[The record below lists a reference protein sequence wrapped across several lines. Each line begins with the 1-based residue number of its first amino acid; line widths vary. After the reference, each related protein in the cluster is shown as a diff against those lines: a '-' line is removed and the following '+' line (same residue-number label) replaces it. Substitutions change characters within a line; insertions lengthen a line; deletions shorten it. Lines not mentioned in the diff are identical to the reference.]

1 MLSLKVKRINS
12 KNLIRISLYT
22 ILTVLIWVSHINHL
36 ELVLT
41 TLGLISIFN
50 VARFSYFT
58 IFSFVLWFSFLQE
71 YIATI
76 NPLLAAG
83 RLMAGLGV
91 PIYDAELF
99 ICVMF
104 FYIAEL
110 IVFSSTN
117 VVKGEKELYKRKIVL
132 KRNTAYLFGLIAF
145 ILVLLAYPSMPK
157 LDATLG
163 RDQGFISSSLI
174 VPLAL
179 LLLAVLF
186 DNLKHSVLLKGVT
199 VLTLIWI
206 LFHGDRVM
214 VMGYLVY
221 VLLKYMNDGGF
232 NFNTL
237 KSIIFNKR
245 TLIVLIGV
253 IVVVAVAIRIQTT
266 REGAAYSLTFNDFL
280 MSMIK
285 QGTAGDVVFS
295 FNCSVDMW
303 KHGNGMGIYPYLYYV
318 SNLLPGA
325 EQSYYT
331 AVILLKKYNTMGGG
345 LFFTEPM
352 ISGGMILTFIHSA
365 IFIMLVTWVCNK
377 NTKYH
382 SFLIIPFCLLLFRF
396 EWYATCAGL
405 VKMFLYYVPF
415 TYLMAK
421 KLK

>member
-1 MLSLKVKRINS
+1 MLSLKLKRINS

-22 ILTVLIWVSHINHL
+22 ILTVLIGVSHINHL
-36 ELVLT
+36 ELVLI
-41 TLGLISIFN
+41 TLTLISIFN

-76 NPLLAAG
+76 NSSLAAG
-83 RLMAGLGV
+83 RLMAGLDV

-110 IVFSSTN
+110 IAFSSTN
-117 VVKGEKELYKRKIVL
+117 VVKGEKELYKRKIVI

-145 ILVLLAYPSMPK
+145 ILVLLAYPSLPS
-157 LDATLG
+157 LGATLG
-163 RDQGFISSSLI
+163 RDQGFISSSLV

-179 LLLAVLF
+179 LLVAVLF
-186 DNLKHSVLLKGVT
+186 DNLKHSVLLKGIN

-206 LFHGDRVM
+206 FFHGDRVM
-214 VMGYLVY
+214 VMGYLIY
-221 VLLKYMNDGGF
+221 VLLKYMNDGRF

-245 TLIVLIGV
+245 TLTVFIGV
-253 IVVVAVAIRIQTT
+253 IVVVAVAIRIQIT
-266 REGAAYSLTFNDFL
+266 REGAAYSLTFSDLL
-280 MSMIK
+280 MSMVK
-285 QGTAGDVVFS
+285 QGTAGDVVFA

-303 KHGNGMGIYPYLYYV
+303 KHGNGVGIYPYLYYV

-325 EQSYYT
+325 DQSYYT
-331 AVILLKKYNTMGGG
+331 AVILLEKYNTLGGG

-365 IFIMLVTWVCNK
+365 IFIMLVTWVFNK

-405 VKMFLYYVPF
+405 VKMLLYYVPF

>member
-22 ILTVLIWVSHINHL
+22 ILTVLIGVSHINHL
-36 ELVLT
+36 ELILI

-50 VARFSYFT
+50 IARFSYFT

-132 KRNTAYLFGLIAF
+132 KRNTAYLFGLIAY

-157 LDATLG
+157 LGATLG

-266 REGAAYSLTFNDFL
+266 REGAAYSLTFNEFL

-325 EQSYYT
+325 DQSYYT
-331 AVILLKKYNTMGGG
+331 AVILLENYNTMGGG

-365 IFIMLVTWVCNK
+365 IFIMLVTWAFDK

-382 SFLIIPFCLLLFRF
+382 SFLIIPFCLLIFRF

-405 VKMFLYYVPF
+405 VKMLLYYVPF